1 MSWGAELLP
10 ILAPNSKEIWC
21 SPREVFPAWI
31 MDRHSFN
38 QLGEGNSRLLQMK
51 SRLQKRTW
59 TFWIFS
65 DWKYNQLTVPSP
77 CSLLATYYSYSCLT
91 AITSRPQAL
100 LLTHTT
106 SLHITCRGA
115 NLPRKLLRGWSPE
128 IPHGSGFP
136 GTGCMRGTE
145 TMVNNKMRLHW

>member
-21 SPREVFPAWI
+21 SLREVFPAWI
-31 MDRHSFN
+31 VDRHSFN
-38 QLGEGNSRLLQMK
+38 QLREGNSRLLQMK

-65 DWKYNQLTVPSP
+65 DWKYYQLTVPSP

-100 LLTHTT
+100 LLTHH
-106 SLHITCRGA
+106 HISPYHLRRGKPA
-115 NLPRKLLRGWSPE
+115 QKAVERLVPRNPPWQW
-128 IPHGSGFP
+128 IPRHRVHERHRDNG
-136 GTGCMRGTE
+136 
-145 TMVNNKMRLHW
+145 